1 MNKDLISVVV
11 PIYNVEKY
19 LEECID
25 SILSQT
31 YENLEILLIDDGST
45 DSSGNI
51 AENYMNKS
59 EKIKTFHK
67 KNGGLSDARNYGI
80 NHACGK
86 YICFIDSDDYVK
98 EDYITTMYENLKKFN
113 TKISACGI
121 CYLYGDQKI
130 KEVNFQNIK
139 KLYLGEE
146 AQIYLNIIGFYNV
159 SSCNKLFDI
168 NLFKNI
174 NFPRGLKSE
183 DWYIMYKLIE
193 LSGAIYYDS
202 NSKYVYRQRD
212 GSITKSSTANIDSIK
227 AAETVYQHFINN
239 ANVKKY
245 AAQALAFA
253 IIGVYNHSLRQK
265 KYQDLSKLTRKFK
278 KIYKDITYSKLPFA
292 RKIQLFLFN
301 YFQKL
306 YNEMFKFIILQKKRG
321 I

>member
-1 MNKDLISVVV
+1 MSKDLISVVV

-19 LEECID
+19 LKECVD
-25 SILSQT
+25 SILNQT
-31 YENLEILLIDDGST
+31 YKNLEILLIDDGST

-51 AENYMNKS
+51 AENYMQKNK
-59 EKIKTFHK
+59 KIKTFHK

-80 NHACGK
+80 NHARGK

-121 CYLYGDQKI
+121 CYLYGDRII
-130 KEVNFQNIK
+130 KEVNFKNIK

-159 SSCNKLFDI
+159 SVCNKLFDI

-174 NFPRGLKSE
+174 KFPKGLKSE

-193 LSGAIYYDS
+193 LSGSIYYDS
-202 NSKYVYRQRD
+202 NSKYIYRQRD

-227 AAETVYQHFINN
+227 AAENVYQYFINN
-239 ANVKKY
+239 ANIKKY

-253 IIGVYNHSLRQK
+253 IIGVYNHNLRQK
-265 KYQDLSKLTRKFK
+265 NYQELPNLTGEFR
-278 KIYKDITYSKLPFA
+278 KIYKDITYSKLPLI
-292 RKIQLFLFN
+292 RKVQLFLFKN
-301 YFQKL
+301 FPKI
-306 YNEMFKFIILQKKRG
+306 YNEMFKVIILQKKRG
-321 I
+321 L